1 MGFTTLGLSDLVLKG
16 IQAAGYT
23 VPTPIQSRAIAP
35 ALEGRDIIGIAQT
48 GTGKTAAFVL
58 PMLHRLDKPQA
69 ALPEALTRS
78 GAGFKRQ
85 HHVRALVVTPTREL
99 AQQVHD
105 AVRKYG
111 HFMRLKAASVYGGVK
126 MDGQLKLLHR
136 GVDIVIATPGRLLD
150 HLMRGS
156 IDLSHVEILV
166 LDEADRMLDMGFIND
181 VRKIVGAVP
190 KDRQTMMFSAT
201 MSADIQKL
209 TGAILRNPQTVEA
222 GERRNPAETITQHFY
237 TIVPHAK
244 MDLLNHVLESEKMES
259 VLVFSRTK
267 HGADKICRR
276 LERAGVKAVAIHSN
290 RTQSQRQRALEGFK
304 QGHFRVLVAT
314 DIAARGID
322 IDGISHVI
330 NFDIPQYAEDYIHRI
345 GRTGRAG
352 ATGDAITFVTRE
364 DHQHM
369 KNIERFVNKRFPSQN
384 YVGFKP
390 PAREAEPVRH
400 AVSNQRPQQS
410 QRPHHAPRPASAHGS
425 SQSRP
430 QHPAPHGSSQN
441 RSQRPAHPGKPGFK
455 KRDDKRNPQSKR
467 KKPLQFGRKRS
478 SAKRLESFS
487 SDSSGAG
494 WSNY

>member
-1 MGFTTLGLSDLVLKG
+1 MGFTSLGLSDHILKG

-58 PMLHRLDKPQA
+58 PMLHRLDMPQA
-69 ALPEALTRS
+69 APPEALTRP
-78 GAGFKRQ
+78 GLGFKRH

-111 HFMRLKAASVYGGVK
+111 RFLRLKAISIYGGVG
-126 MDGQLKLLHR
+126 MEGQLKLLHR

-150 HLMRGS
+150 HLTRGS
-156 IDLSHVEILV
+156 IDLSRVEILV

-190 KDRQTMMFSAT
+190 KERQAMMFSAT
-201 MSADIQKL
+201 MSDEIQKL
-209 TGAILRNPQTVEA
+209 AGTILREPHMVEA
-222 GERRNPAETITQHFY
+222 GERRNPVETITQHFY
-237 TIVPHAK
+237 TITPHAK
-244 MDLLNHVLESEKMES
+244 MDLLYHVLESEKMES

-267 HGADKICRR
+267 HGADKVCRR
-276 LERAGVKAVAIHSN
+276 LERNGVKAVAIHSN

-314 DIAARGID
+314 DIAARGLD

-364 DHQHM
+364 DFQHL
-369 KNIERFVNKRFPSQN
+369 KSIERFVGKKFPAQH
-384 YVGFKP
+384 YTGFKP
-390 PAREAEPVRH
+390 PVRETEPVKH
-400 AVSNQRPQQS
+400 HVSNQRPQ
-410 QRPHHAPRPASAHGS
+410 PAHRPAHAHGS
-425 SQSRP
+425 N
-430 QHPAPHGSSQN
+430 GSKTQ
-441 RSQRPAHPGKPGFK
+441 RSPKPGKPDFK
-455 KRDDKRNPQSKR
+455 KRDDKRHPQSRK

-487 SDSSGAG
+487 SDRGGAS